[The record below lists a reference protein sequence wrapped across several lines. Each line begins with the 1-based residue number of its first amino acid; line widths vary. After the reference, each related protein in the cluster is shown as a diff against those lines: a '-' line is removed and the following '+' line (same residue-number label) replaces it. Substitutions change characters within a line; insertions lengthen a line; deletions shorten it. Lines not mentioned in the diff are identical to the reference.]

1 MSRASSTSP
10 HGVGSGT
17 CLRYPKNLDS
27 RCSVVHS
34 EVIPR
39 DIPHKFLSKSFTDF
53 KKISS
58 NLACK
63 TEIK

>member
-1 MSRASSTSP
+1 MSRAGSASP
-10 HGVGSGT
+10 RG
-17 CLRYPKNLDS
+17 KNLDS

-34 EVIPR
+34 EVIP
-39 DIPHKFLSKSFTDF
+39 DNIPQNFLSKSFTDF